1 MFPSLG
7 FASHSICLPTSFSWS
22 HCQWSGVEVSV
33 DVTWV
38 GDGVGLPG
46 VPVVGGVDAGVDG
59 ALVEV
64 EADVGPG
71 VGSPASESR
80 PPWAAPASAAG

>member
-1 MFPSLG
+1 MFPSLD
-7 FASHSICLPTSFSWS
+7 FVSHSICLPTSFSWA

-33 DVTWV
+33 DLPWV

-46 VPVVGGVDAGVDG
+46 VPVVVGVDAGVDG

-64 EADVGPG
+64 EANVGLG
-71 VGSPASESR
+71 VGVAGVCAIVAF
-80 PPWAAPASAAG
+80 WALEEDW